1 MQTLTVHWPPAGAV
15 AVDVAVLGVRA
26 GGVGLATLLAA
37 AVLVRLEEGDGA
49 DGECVAE
56 ASVRRGEH
64 LAGVFGATLE
74 HLAGVFG
81 AALPSAAIAVRGAG
95 HADVAEVLAAVGG
108 VDHRDR
114 PAAVRAALHA
124 VRGAVEAGR
133 ADGADA
139 LAAAVA
145 RELADL
151 GVDVRFAD
159 RATAADFRPG
169 SRWPRT
175 RRAAGNHS
183 A

>member
-26 GGVGLATLLAA
+26 GGVSLATLLAA

-49 DGECVAE
+49 DGECVAK
-56 ASVRRGEH
+56 AGVRRGEH
-64 LAGVFGATLE
+64 LVGG
-74 HLAGVFG
+74 FG
-81 AALPSAAIAVRGAG
+81 AALPCAAVAVRGAG

-108 VDHRDR
+108 VGHRDR
-114 PAAVRAALHA
+114 PAAVRATLHA

-159 RATAADFRPG
+159 RATAADFRP
-169 SRWPRT
+169 
-175 RRAAGNHS
+175 
-183 A
+183 